1 MYERESMNVSRKCRY
16 GIVGLFMLI
25 TMCFVSALTVSAAT
39 KEDGANWACARANE
53 GWCRDMDGAYG
64 CQCVDLILAYYD
76 YLGVSRASGNAC
88 DYRSNNLPSGW
99 TRIWDKNSPQI
110 GDVVVWGPG
119 ASIGG
124 GHYAN
129 GTYGHIGIIKG
140 VNADGSIST
149 VETNAGRGSAAYY
162 YQRTKDGVA
171 CYIRP
176 NWGASMR
183 TDYVNKGDSFDAI
196 ILRNDGWIPIRAKD
210 NNVELDTEKAEASFH
225 WHFQRQSD
233 GSYIITSLYDG
244 RALDVTGAGT
254 AAGTN
259 VGVYQQLGTDNGAQ
273 KWYIFGTEGNYELA
287 PKCAMAQR
295 LDTAGGYKTPGTNI
309 QIYTANGSNSQKFA
323 IYTSVNKGPTAIS
336 LSGTTTL
343 QIGDKTQLKVTY
355 SGPTGNTA
363 VKWESM
369 DPTVAT
375 VDQSGTVTALKAGT
389 MTIRAVSAYNDRV
402 SGSITLT
409 VQANDNVAPVF
420 KDARV
425 VRQDDEQ
432 VVIEAEAIDNK
443 DSKISTWSVLSLT
456 DVKPDNS
463 YVFGTAHYERETISD
478 TKVKIT
484 LSLTK
489 GGLFGDRH
497 GVQIKAYDSSNN
509 GATTNVFFTKT
520 VGDVFTMK
528 VGETKSFA
536 SLRGG
541 TETFVGCRI
550 LRPKSSDVI
559 SVAGNTAGD
568 DYMITALKPGRDTV
582 IIMRNRNGEYY
593 GCTIQ
598 VVGED
603 GSTGEPEQPTKP
615 SNPSVPTNPSAPAKP
630 STRPSTSKPSRPS
643 ASSASTSTASTGT
656 ASVSTVTLPIQVKQG
671 AKLSGLAGNDKI
683 IGCTSSNN
691 KVLTVSQSGALKAKK
706 TGKAVVTM
714 RLASGKIVKVVVNVQ
729 KKKVTT
735 LKITNLPKK
744 VNLKR
749 KAKLK
754 LKPVIAPITS
764 KDKVVYKSSN
774 KKVAT
779 VSKNGVI
786 KAKKAGKA
794 TITVKSGKKT
804 IKIRVTVKK

>member
-1 MYERESMNVSRKCRY
+1 MYERESVNVSKKCRY

-25 TMCFVSALTVSAAT
+25 TMCFVSTLTVSAAT

-140 VNADGSIST
+140 VNADGTIST
-149 VETNAGRGSAAYY
+149 VETNAGQGPAAHY

-244 RALDVTGAGT
+244 RALDVTNAGT

-259 VGVYQQLGTDNGAQ
+259 VGVYQQLGTDNGAH
-273 KWYIFGTEGNYELA
+273 KWYIFGTDGNYELA
-287 PKCAMAQR
+287 PKCAMALR

-309 QIYTANGSNSQKFA
+309 QIYTANGSTSQKFA

-343 QIGDKTQLKVTY
+343 QIGDKNQLKVTY
-355 SGPTGNTA
+355 SGPTGNIA

-375 VDQSGTVTALKAGT
+375 VDQSGTVTALRAGT
-389 MTIRAVSAYNDRV
+389 VTIRAVSAYNNRV

-409 VQANDNVAPVF
+409 VQGNDNVAPVF
-420 KDARV
+420 KDVRV
-425 VRQDDEQ
+425 VQQ
-432 VVIEAEAIDNK
+432 
-443 DSKISTWSVLSLT
+443 
-456 DVKPDNS
+456 
-463 YVFGTAHYERETISD
+463 
-478 TKVKIT
+478 
-484 LSLTK
+484 
-489 GGLFGDRH
+489 
-497 GVQIKAYDSSNN
+497 
-509 GATTNVFFTKT
+509 
-520 VGDVFTMK
+520 
-528 VGETKSFA
+528 
-536 SLRGG
+536 
-541 TETFVGCRI
+541 
-550 LRPKSSDVI
+550 
-559 SVAGNTAGD
+559 
-568 DYMITALKPGRDTV
+568 
-582 IIMRNRNGEYY
+582 
-593 GCTIQ
+593 
-598 VVGED
+598 
-603 GSTGEPEQPTKP
+603 
-615 SNPSVPTNPSAPAKP
+615 
-630 STRPSTSKPSRPS
+630 
-643 ASSASTSTASTGT
+643 
-656 ASVSTVTLPIQVKQG
+656 
-671 AKLSGLAGNDKI
+671 ND
-683 IGCTSSNN
+683 
-691 KVLTVSQSGALKAKK
+691 
-706 TGKAVVTM
+706 
-714 RLASGKIVKVVVNVQ
+714 
-729 KKKVTT
+729 
-735 LKITNLPKK
+735 
-744 VNLKR
+744 
-749 KAKLK
+749 
-754 LKPVIAPITS
+754 
-764 KDKVVYKSSN
+764 
-774 KKVAT
+774 
-779 VSKNGVI
+779 
-786 KAKKAGKA
+786 
-794 TITVKSGKKT
+794 
-804 IKIRVTVKK
+804 

>member
-1 MYERESMNVSRKCRY
+1 MYEGERMNVSKKCRY
-16 GIVGLFMLI
+16 GIVALFMLI

-39 KEDGANWACARANE
+39 KEDGASWACARADE
-53 GWCRDMDGAYG
+53 GWCKDMDGAYG

-110 GDVVVWGPG
+110 GDIVVWGPG
-119 ASIGG
+119 ASLGWSN
-124 GHYAN
+124 YAN

-140 VNADGSIST
+140 VNDDGTIST
-149 VETNAGRGSAAYY
+149 VETNAGQGSAAHY

-183 TDYVNKGDSFDAI
+183 TDYVNVGDSFDAI
-196 ILRNDGWIPIRAKD
+196 ILRSDGWIPIRAKD

-254 AAGTN
+254 TSGTN
-259 VGVYQQLGTDNGAQ
+259 VGVYQQWGTDNGAQ
-273 KWYIFGTEGNYELA
+273 KWYIFGTSGSYELA
-287 PKCAMAQR
+287 PKCAMDLR
-295 LDTAGGYKTPGTNI
+295 LDTAGGYATAGTNI
-309 QIYTANGSNSQKFA
+309 QIYSANGSNSQKFA
-323 IYTSVNKGPTAIS
+323 FYTDVKKGPTAIS

-355 SGPTGNTA
+355 TGPTGNTA

-375 VDQSGTVTALKAGT
+375 VDQSGTVTALRAGT
-389 MTIRAVSAYNDRV
+389 VTIKAVSAYNDRV

-409 VQANDNVAPVF
+409 VQGNDNVAPVF
-420 KDARV
+420 KDV
-425 VRQDDEQ
+425 QIVQQNDEQ
-432 VVIEAEAIDNK
+432 VVIEAEATDNK

-463 YVFGTAHYERETISD
+463 YLLGNAYYEYQAISD
-478 TKVKIT
+478 TKVRVT
-484 LSLTK
+484 LSLTR

-497 GVQIKAYDSSNN
+497 GVLINAYDSSNN
-509 GATTNVFFTKT
+509 RATTNIFFTKT

-528 VGETKSFA
+528 VGETKNFA

-541 TETFVGCRI
+541 TETFIGCRI

-582 IIMRNRNGEYY
+582 VLMRNRNSEYY

-603 GSTGEPEQPTKP
+603 GSTGEPTKP
-615 SNPSVPTNPSAPAKP
+615 ST
-630 STRPSTSKPSRPS
+630 PSTSKPSSPS
-643 ASSASTSTASTGT
+643 APSTSTSTVSTGTSSASTGT

-671 AKLSGLAGNDKI
+671 AKLSGLAGNDTI
-683 IGCTSSNN
+683 ISCISSNN

-714 RLASGKIVKVVVNVQ
+714 RLASGKVVKVVVNVQ

-735 LKITNLPKK
+735 SKITNLPKK

-749 KAKLK
+749 KAKMK
-754 LKPVIAPITS
+754 LKPVIVPITS
-764 KDKVVYKSSN
+764 KDKVVYKTSN

-786 KAKKAGKA
+786 TAKKAGKA

-804 IKIRVTVKK
+804 IKIKVTVKK